1 MKTVAVEITGTMPLL
16 MHHDNIPWSDQ
27 MDAWKNDP
35 KNKQNSKAGD
45 DRTPPWRWIGCL
57 YHDGNVVTMPSENIM
72 RCLMEAAAQVPTG
85 KGQKTFKSQSQSG
98 LLCQEYHWKFMA
110 DGKTISMK
118 DINEMLGFET
128 FREHAEAAETLGFEL
143 FVKRAKIGQS
153 KHIRVRPRFDK
164 WSVEGHIIITDN
176 QINKSILKQ
185 IFEIGGQYKGLGD
198 WRPGAKTPGP
208 FGMFTA
214 EVD

>member
-1 MKTVAVEITGTMPLL
+1 MKTLAVEITGTMPLL
-16 MHHDNIPWSDQ
+16 MHHDNIAWSDK

-35 KNKQNSKAGD
+35 KNNKNSKAGD

-57 YHDGNVVTMPSENIM
+57 YHDGNMVTMPSENIM

-98 LLCQEYHWKFMA
+98 LLCQEYHWKFTV

-128 FREHAEAAETLGFEL
+128 FQEHTEVAETLGFSL

-153 KHIRVRPRFDK
+153 KHIRVRPRFDR
-164 WSVEGHIIITDN
+164 WSTEGHIIITDD
-176 QINKSILKQ
+176 QISKPILKQ
-185 IFEIGGQYKGLGD
+185 ILEIGGQYKGLGD

-214 EVD
+214 EIT